1 MSFAESNID
10 WRKAQLTQD
19 DTLQA
24 AIRNLDETAFKI
36 VLVVSESGE
45 LVGTVSDGDIRRG
58 LLRGLGLNSR
68 LHDIVHRTP
77 LVVPPGMPYESVIE
91 LMRVNKILQIP
102 VVDATRRPVGLHLW
116 SQLVEPQVRHNAMV
130 IMAGGKGER
139 LRPLTETCPKPMIQ
153 VAGKPMLEH
162 IVDRAVSE
170 GFRRFVIAINYLGHM
185 IEEHFG
191 DGSKKGI
198 EISYLRE
205 ELSLGT
211 AGALCLL
218 APIPPLP
225 VLVSNGDVLTDVSYG
240 EILDFHCRHHAD
252 ATMAVRAYEWQHP
265 FGVIQTEGINIT
277 GLAEKPVHRSQVNAG
292 IYVLEP
298 GVIGM
303 LEANQRCEM
312 PELFERAILENRRVI
327 AYPMHEPWLDVGRPQ
342 DLETARRRT

>member
-1 MSFAESNID
+1 MNTAESTID
-10 WRKAQLTQD
+10 WQKAQLGQD

-36 VLVVSESGE
+36 VLVVSDAGE

-58 LLRGLGLNSR
+58 LLRGLDLGSR
-68 LHDIVHRTP
+68 LRDIVHRTP
-77 LVVPPGMPYESVIE
+77 LVVPPGLPYEAVIE

-102 VVDATRRPVGLHLW
+102 VVDSVRKVVGLHLW
-116 SQLVEPQVRHNAMV
+116 SHLTEPQLRPNAMV

-139 LRPLTETCPKPMIQ
+139 LRPLTETCPKPMIA

-170 GFRRFVIAINYLGHM
+170 GFRRFVIAVNYLGHM

-191 DGSKKGI
+191 DGSAKGV

-205 ELSLGT
+205 ESSLGT
-211 AGALCLL
+211 AGALCLFSPL
-218 APIPPLP
+218 PSLP

-240 EILDFHCRHHAD
+240 EILDFHGRHHAD

-298 GVIGM
+298 AVIDL

-312 PELFERAILENRRVI
+312 PELFERAILHGKRAI

-342 DLETARRRT
+342 DLETARRRS

>member
-1 MSFAESNID
+1 MNTADSATD
-10 WRKAQLTQD
+10 WHKAQLCQD

-45 LVGTVSDGDIRRG
+45 LIGTISDGDIRRG
-58 LLRGLGLNSR
+58 LLRGLNLESNLR
-68 LHDIVHRTP
+68 DIVHRTP
-77 LVVPPGMPYESVIE
+77 LVVPPGLPYEAVID

-102 VVDATRRPVGLHLW
+102 VVDSARKVIGLHLW
-116 SQLVEPQVRHNAMV
+116 SHLTEPQLRPNTMV

-139 LRPLTETCPKPMIQ
+139 LRPLTETCPKPMIL

-162 IVDRAVSE
+162 ILDRAVSE
-170 GFRRFVIAINYLGHM
+170 GFRRFVIAVNYLGHM
-185 IEEHFG
+185 IEDYFG
-191 DGSKKGI
+191 DGSAKGV

-205 ELSLGT
+205 ESSLGT

-218 APIPPLP
+218 SPLPSLP

-240 EILDFHCRHHAD
+240 EILDFHCRHHAE

-265 FGVIQTEGINIT
+265 FGVIQTEGINIIGIT
-277 GLAEKPVHRSQVNAG
+277 EKPVHRSQVNAG
-292 IYVLEP
+292 IYALEP
-298 GVIGM
+298 SVIAL
-303 LEANQRCEM
+303 LETNQHCEM
-312 PELFERAILENRRVI
+312 PDLFDRAILESRRVI

-342 DLETARRRT
+342 DLETARRWS